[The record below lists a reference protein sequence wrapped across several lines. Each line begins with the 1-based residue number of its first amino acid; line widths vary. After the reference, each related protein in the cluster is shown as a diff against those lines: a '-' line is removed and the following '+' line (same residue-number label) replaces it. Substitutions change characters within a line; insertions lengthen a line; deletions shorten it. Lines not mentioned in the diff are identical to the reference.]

1 MKLYFSPGACS
12 LAPHIVL
19 RETKLSFATVKVD
32 LAAHKT
38 ASGED
43 YYSINPK
50 GSVPVLEFDD
60 GERLTE
66 GPIITQWISDRAN
79 RTDLMPAAGTLPRYR
94 VMEWQNYITSELH
107 KFYSPLFRSDF
118 DDNGKTW
125 FRNALRKKYEWV
137 ASRLAGKDFLT
148 GASFTAA
155 DAYLYTVTRW
165 APRVGVQ
172 LTDLAPLQGF
182 MRRVND
188 RDAVQAALETEGLPL
203 KLAA

>member
-19 RETKLSFATVKVD
+19 REANLTFTPVRVD

-38 ASGED
+38 ASGDD
-43 YYSINPK
+43 YYAINSK
-50 GSVPVLEFDD
+50 GSVPVLELDD

-66 GPIITQWISDRAN
+66 GPVIAQWVADRAN
-79 RTDLMPAAGTLPRYR
+79 RADLMPAAGSMARYR

-107 KFYSPLFRSDF
+107 KSYSPLFRPDF
-118 DDNGKTW
+118 DENGKTW
-125 FRNALRKKYEWV
+125 VRAALRKKYEWV
-137 ASRLAGKDFLT
+137 AARLEGKDFLT
-148 GASFTAA
+148 GPNFTAA
-155 DAYLYTVTRW
+155 DAYLYVVTRW
-165 APRVGVQ
+165 AGRVNVDLNG
-172 LTDLAPLQGF
+172 LTALHAF

-188 RDAVQAALETEGLPL
+188 RDAVQAALSAEGLPL

>member
-19 RETKLSFATVKVD
+19 RETNLSFTPVRVD

-38 ASGED
+38 STGED
-43 YYSINPK
+43 YYAVNPK
-50 GSVPVLEFDD
+50 GSVPVLELDD

-66 GPIITQWISDRAN
+66 GPVIAQWVCDRAN
-79 RTDLMPAAGTLPRYR
+79 RADLMPVAGSMARYR

-107 KFYSPLFRSDF
+107 KSYSPLFRADF

-137 ASRLAGKDFLT
+137 ASRLDGKDFLT
-148 GASFTAA
+148 GPNFTAA
-155 DAYLYTVTRW
+155 DAYLYVVTRW
-165 APRVGVQ
+165 AGHVKV
-172 LTDLAPLQGF
+172 DLNGLSALQAF
-182 MRRVND
+182 MRRVNE
-188 RDAVQAALETEGLPL
+188 RDAVQSALTTEGLPL

>member
-19 RETKLSFATVKVD
+19 RETNLSFTPVRVD

-38 ASGED
+38 AAGED
-43 YYSINPK
+43 YYAINPK
-50 GSVPVLEFDD
+50 GSVPVLELDD

-66 GPIITQWISDRAN
+66 GPIIVQWLCDRAN
-79 RTDLMPAAGTLPRYR
+79 RADLMPASGSLARYR
-94 VMEWQNYITSELH
+94 VMEWQNYITAELH
-107 KFYSPLFRSDF
+107 KFFSPLFRADF

-125 FRNALRKKYEWV
+125 FKKALRKKYEWV
-137 ASRLAGKDFLT
+137 ASRLEGKDFLT
-148 GASFTAA
+148 GPNFTGA

-165 APRVGVQ
+165 ASRVGVD
-172 LTDLAPLQGF
+172 LTDLTALQGF

-188 RDAVQAALETEGLPL
+188 RESVQAALSTEGLPL
-203 KLAA
+203 K

>member
-19 RETKLSFATVKVD
+19 NEAALAFTPVRVD
-32 LAAHKT
+32 LATHQT

-43 YYSINPK
+43 YYTINSK
-50 GSVPVLEFDD
+50 GSVPLLELDD

-66 GPIITQWISDRAN
+66 GPVISQYIADRAA
-79 RTDLMPAAGTLPRYR
+79 RSDLMPPAGSLPRYH

-107 KFYSPLFRSDF
+107 KSFSPLFRSDF
-118 DDNGKTW
+118 DENAKGW
-125 FRNALRKKYEWV
+125 FKQQLRKKYEWV
-137 ASRLAGKDFLT
+137 ASRLEDRDFLT
-148 GASFTAA
+148 GVNLSAA

-165 APRVGVQ
+165 APRMGID
-172 LTDLAPLQGF
+172 LTDLTALQGF

-188 RDAVQAALETEGLPL
+188 RDAVQAALRTEGLPL
-203 KLAA
+203 KFAA